1 MLGISVLETNGP
13 RYASCRTPKGYR
25 FGSLESEHL
34 NYQPA
39 HEEKTCLESVL
50 KNPNTRLIYLQ
61 LHLENEVLKRLSSKD
76 QEITD
81 FLVITVL
88 QLGIHPEE
96 QLRPALTKEPM
107 SGL

>member
-1 MLGISVLETNGP
+1 M
-13 RYASCRTPKGYR
+13 
-25 FGSLESEHL
+25 
-34 NYQPA
+34 
-39 HEEKTCLESVL
+39 
-50 KNPNTRLIYLQ
+50 
-61 LHLENEVLKRLSSKD
+61 KRLSSKD

-88 QLGIHPEE
+88 RAGHPSTEE